1 MRKSCAINII
11 IHPPDENNRQNL
23 EKKVSRFH
31 AEIIER
37 RLSYSDLTVEQQ
49 ATVIDKITDILKSTG
64 I

>member
-37 RLSYSDLTVEQQ
+37 RLNHSDLTAEQQ
-49 ATVIDKITDILKSTG
+49 AAVIDKITDILKSTG